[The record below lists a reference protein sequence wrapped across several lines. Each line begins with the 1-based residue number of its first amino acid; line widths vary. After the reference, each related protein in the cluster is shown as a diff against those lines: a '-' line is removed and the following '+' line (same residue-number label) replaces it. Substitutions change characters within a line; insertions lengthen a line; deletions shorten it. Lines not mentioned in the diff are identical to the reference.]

1 MYSADDRAE
10 AAWRWIVALGI
21 LVLAL
26 SCAVAY
32 SIGAAGSASM
42 SLIGALMVLASG
54 AQIIQAFEVYN
65 RRAFRSCLVSGALYC
80 FAGLL
85 AIANPTF
92 TAHTLV
98 LMLALALVASGFAR
112 AWWTFARRPEPG
124 WRSIAASGAAT
135 VLVGIVFA
143 IGWPQEPIW
152 VVGTLLAMDLA
163 WQGIMTIAFA
173 VSLKPR

>member
-10 AAWRWIVALGI
+10 PAWRWIVALGI

-54 AQIIQAFEVYN
+54 AQIFQAFELDN
-65 RRAFRSCLVSGALYC
+65 RTGIRSCLVSGALYG

-85 AIANPTF
+85 AIANPAL

-98 LMLALALVASGFAR
+98 LMLALSLVASGFAR
-112 AWWTFARRPEPG
+112 TWWTFSRPPEPG

-135 VLVGIVFA
+135 VLVGVA
-143 IGWPQEPIW
+143 CMIGWPRETVW
-152 VVGTLLAMDLA
+152 LLGTLLAMDLA

-173 VSLKPR
+173 VWLKPR